1 MGMVIPGPIRG
12 AAAWLILSQ
21 VAMATSASAIVFVAA
36 CVLDRP
42 IDSWWYV
49 AAFLG
54 TWAVHL
60 RDSAASCDAEDAI
73 SQPRRAAFFRDSLGW
88 SRILPVIAALGAV
101 GTSLL
106 ARPSWPTLVLLG
118 VVAILGVLHARPR
131 HPRTSSDDPGGTRG
145 IKKFA
150 AWKSVVVSTSWGVA
164 AVGLPVL
171 ESTAPMDPPARA
183 TALWLLSLLI
193 PILLADSL
201 LLDLRDRIADRTFS
215 LSTLAV
221 RLGPRGIHALVGVLL
236 GFAAVL
242 ILPGS
247 VEVIE
252 PPVWRRVALASVLG
266 LAIPWSAWRLVRTNE
281 PTVAFSMMGWRFLAA
296 FAVL

>member
-1 MGMVIPGPIRG
+1 MGMVIPGPIRR
-12 AAAWLILSQ
+12 AASWLVLSQ
-21 VAMATSASAIVFVAA
+21 VAMAASASAIVFVASRG
-36 CVLDRP
+36 LDRP
-42 IDSWWYV
+42 IDPWWYV

-73 SQPRRAAFFRDSLGW
+73 SQPRRAAFFRGSVAW
-88 SRILPVIAALGAV
+88 SRVLPVIAALGAV
-101 GTSLL
+101 GTALL

-118 VVAILGVLHARPR
+118 VVAILGVLHALPRDARPS
-131 HPRTSSDDPGGTRG
+131 TDDPGGTRG
-145 IKKFA
+145 IKGFA
-150 AWKSVVVSTSWGVA
+150 AWKSVVVSLSWGVA

-171 ESTAPMDPPARA
+171 ESAAPVDQAVRHTA
-183 TALWLLSLLI
+183 TWLLLLLI

-201 LLDLRDRIADRTFS
+201 LLDLRDRVADRTFG

-221 RLGPRGIHALVGVLL
+221 RLGPRGIHALVGLLL
-236 GFAAVL
+236 GFAAIL

-247 VEVIE
+247 VDVID
-252 PPVWRRVALASVLG
+252 PPVWRRVALASILG

-281 PTVAFSMMGWRFLAA
+281 PAVAFSMMAWRFLATL
-296 FAVL
+296 AVL

>member
-1 MGMVIPGPIRG
+1 MGMVIPGQIRR
-12 AAAWLILSQ
+12 AASWLVMSQ
-21 VAMATSASAIVFVAA
+21 VAMAASASAIVFAA
-36 CVLDRP
+36 SRALDRP
-42 IDSWWYV
+42 IDPWWYV

-73 SQPRRAAFFRDSLGW
+73 SQPRRAAFFRNRLGW
-88 SRILPVIAALGAV
+88 SRVLPVIAALGAV

-106 ARPSWPTLVLLG
+106 ARPSWPTLVMLS
-118 VVAILGVLHARPR
+118 VVAILGVLHALPRDARPS
-131 HPRTSSDDPGGTRG
+131 TDDPGGTRG
-145 IKKFA
+145 IKGFA
-150 AWKSVVVSTSWGVA
+150 AWKSVVVSLSWGVA

-171 ESTAPMDPPARA
+171 ESATPVDQAVRHTA
-183 TALWLLSLLI
+183 TWLLLLLI

-201 LLDLRDRIADRTFS
+201 LLDLRDRVADRTFG

-221 RLGPRGIHALVGVLL
+221 RLGPRGIHALVGLLL
-236 GFAAVL
+236 GFAAIL

-247 VEVIE
+247 VDVID
-252 PPVWRRVALASVLG
+252 PPVWRRVALASILG

-281 PTVAFSMMGWRFLAA
+281 PAVAFSMMAWRFLATL
-296 FAVL
+296 AVL